1 MAPTGG
7 HAPRMTAPESPRPP
21 QRLAARVVPYWI
33 IGDGATSIVLTGL
46 AWFVGRPWLADNWE
60 SWSTTLEYVLLGICL
75 AALSMALLIPPM
87 NYARGRYGFV
97 GDLLLMRYGI
107 LFIEERAVPVRRM
120 QHVDLVRGPIERLF
134 GLATLVVFTAG
145 NEGSAFRVPGL
156 PVTEAQELR
165 DRIVQMRGD
174 GQL

>member
-1 MAPTGG
+1 MAPAGG

-87 NYARGRYGFV
+87 NYARWRYGFV
-97 GDLLLMRYGI
+97 GDRRLMVVGGGCS
-107 LFIEERAVPVRRM
+107 VRSWR
-120 QHVDLVRGPIERLF
+120 VSAYACVRVLTCVHEQ
-134 GLATLVVFTAG
+134 ACA
-145 NEGSAFRVPGL
+145 
-156 PVTEAQELR
+156 
-165 DRIVQMRGD
+165 
-174 GQL
+174 